1 MFFLIVFFDGEE
13 AVLPNWSDSQ
23 WYHPS
28 KIQDNTY
35 GSRYMAKSLVPC
47 SKNNYCD
54 PYKNTKIQN
63 IILMDM
69 IGAKD
74 IHLTLDAHS
83 SPKLLNLAVNLDKKL
98 NKKPLYKTSGM
109 SAIDDDHI
117 LLQIRDLLSKYYRF
131 SPFAKLA

>member
-1 MFFLIVFFDGEE
+1 
-13 AVLPNWSDSQ
+13 
-23 WYHPS
+23 
-28 KIQDNTY
+28 
-35 GSRYMAKSLVPC
+35 MAKKSSPC

-83 SPKLLNLAVNLDKKL
+83 SPKLLNLAVNLDKKP
-98 NKKPLYKTSGM
+98 NKPLYKTSGM
-109 SAIDDDHI
+109 SAIDDDHSFCRLGI
-117 LLQIRDLLSKYYRF
+117 SCLNIIDFHHLQNWHKASDLQQKT
-131 SPFAKLA
+131 